1 MEDKS
6 INDKLCKYIIKILD
20 IKDTIYNWLDEE
32 EYRIKPLV
40 IYGGPGTGKTTLANY
55 ILRDWVKIIINIDMS
70 KSGIILEDFLNSSL
84 YKKSITMMFSDN
96 KYKSLIIDD
105 LYYIQNNDKKLY
117 KSIINFCKQNSNNHP
132 IIYIFDII
140 NHKSILHLINNSFK
154 ININYKNS
162 QIKYIVKNYF
172 TKDKKI
178 PINELNNLINN
189 SNKNFHN
196 IINNINFYKKDFNI
210 IHKYDTTEN
219 ELSLFIRNILD
230 MDNINELYLKA
241 TSDYNIIGLNIL
253 ENIYDWLSHHKKINK
268 KERVLILNNI
278 YNHMCLGDLILN
290 KMYLINDWSL
300 VDHVI
305 TNTIV
310 YPYYMIKSKKIKV
323 LNIEYNKYISRC
335 IIYTYNNK
343 LLSLYNFDSVSLSYI
358 YDRIINY
365 IIHKKEKDLDLIKN
379 IINHYNLTLKFLE
392 KFLKYYSEYN
402 IHKKIILQFYK

>member
-1 MEDKS
+1 MEDTS

-20 IKDTIYNWLDEE
+20 IKDIIHEWLNQE

-105 LYYIQNNDKKLY
+105 LYYIQINDKKLY
-117 KSIINFCKQNSNNHP
+117 KSIINFSKQNSNNHP
-132 IIYIFDII
+132 VIYIFDTI
-140 NHKSILHLINNSFK
+140 NHKSILHVINNSFK

-172 TKDKKI
+172 IKDKKI

-196 IINNINFYKKDFNI
+196 IINNIKFYKGNYNT

-230 MDNINELYLKA
+230 MDNINDLYLKA
-241 TSDYNIIGLNIL
+241 ISDYNIIGLNIL
-253 ENIYDWLSHHKKINK
+253 ENIYDWLSQYKKINK
-268 KERVLILNNI
+268 KERILILNNI
-278 YNHMCLGDLILN
+278 YNHMCYGDLILN

-343 LLSLYNFDSVSLSYI
+343 LLSFFNFDNIKLSYI
-358 YDRIINY
+358 YDLILNY
-365 IIHKKEKDLDLIKN
+365 TIHKKEKDLDLIKN

-402 IHKKIILQFYK
+402 IHKKSISNLYR